1 MAKVKKSKGKGKKS
15 KKGTKAG
22 TKKKD
27 PSEKKSI
34 YDIPDYIDPIE
45 FTPKVVL
52 NIRLA
57 SPLSDIHN
65 FKLEDV
71 PITTRLEE
79 IKRKIVDRH
88 HGAID
93 NVTIWLNRYD
103 ANEAVDLNLRLWDVG
118 ITTAG
123 ECRVFY
129 EYVPISY
136 PLLSH

>member
-1 MAKVKKSKGKGKKS
+1 MPKAKKTKGKGKKS
-15 KKGTKAG
+15 KKSSKTAG
-22 TKKKD
+22 KKD
-27 PSEKKSI
+27 PNEKKSI

-52 NIRLA
+52 SIRLA
-57 SPLSDIHN
+57 SPISDIHY

-71 PITTRLEE
+71 PITTRIEE
-79 IKRKIVDRH
+79 IRKKIVEKH
-88 HGAID
+88 QGAID
-93 NVTIWLNRYD
+93 NITICLNRYD
-103 ANEAVDLNLRLWDVG
+103 ASEAVEMNKRLWDVG

-136 PLLSH
+136 PLLSM

>member
-1 MAKVKKSKGKGKKS
+1 MKKSKGKGKKS
-15 KKGTKAG
+15 KKSTKTAG
-22 TKKKD
+22 KKD
-27 PSEKKSI
+27 PNEKKSI

-65 FKLEDV
+65 FTLEDV

-93 NVTIWLNRYD
+93 NVTICLNRYD
-103 ANEAVDLNLRLWDVG
+103 ANEAVDLSKRLWDVG

-129 EYVPISY
+129 EYIPISY
-136 PLLSH
+136 PLLSN